1 MVKYTHGHHP
11 SVLAA
16 HAWRTIANS
25 ATYLE
30 PHLVEGASLV
40 DVGSGPGSITIEFA
54 RRLGIDRVLGIDG
67 AEAAV
72 AHAREAAAEAGLPV
86 RFEHGDLYALPLDD
100 DSVDIA
106 HAHQVLQHLGDPVGA
121 LREMARVVRPG
132 GIVAAR
138 DVDAGGL
145 LIHPLSPELA
155 RWLELYVSIPLANGG
170 EARAG
175 RRLLEWAHRAGLED
189 VTASASTWL
198 FTAVADGPWWGGLWA
213 ERVVSSSFADDAVR
227 HGLATREELEAMAAA
242 WTEWAGSPDA
252 WMLMPHGEII
262 GRVGASGSASGRA
275 AD

>member
-16 HAWRTIANS
+16 HAWRTIENS
-25 ATYLE
+25 AAYLE
-30 PHLVEGASLV
+30 PHLQPGSSLV

-54 RRLGIDRVLGIDG
+54 RRLGVERVLGLDG
-67 AEAAV
+67 AAEAV
-72 AHAREAAAEAGLPV
+72 AFAREAAVEAGLEV
-86 RFEHGDLYALPLDD
+86 RFEQGDLYALPLDD
-100 DSVDIA
+100 AAVDIA

-138 DVDAGGL
+138 DIDAGGV

-175 RRLLEWAHRAGLED
+175 RRLLQWAHAAGLRD
-189 VTASASTWL
+189 VTATASTWL
-198 FTAVADGPWWGGLWA
+198 FTADHDGPWWGGLWA

-227 HGLATREELEAMAAA
+227 HGLASRDELAAISRA
-242 WTEWAGSPDA
+242 WRDWAADPDA

-262 GRVGASGSASGRA
+262 ARVS
-275 AD
+275 

>member
-30 PHLVEGASLV
+30 PHLVEGASLL

-54 RRLGIDRVLGIDG
+54 RRLGAQNVVGLDG
-67 AEAAV
+67 AEEAV
-72 AHAREAAAEAGLPV
+72 AHAREAAEMAGLDV
-86 RFEHGDLYALPLDD
+86 AFEQGDLYALPFADA
-100 DSVDIA
+100 SADIA
-106 HAHQVLQHLGDPVGA
+106 HAHQVLQHLGDPIAA

-132 GIVAAR
+132 GVVAAR
-138 DVDAGGL
+138 DIDAGGV

-155 RWLELYVSIPLANGG
+155 RWLELYVSIPVANGG

-175 RRLLEWAHRAGLED
+175 RRLLQWAHAAGLDD
-189 VTASASTWL
+189 VTATASTWL
-198 FTAVADGPWWGGLWA
+198 FTADGDGPWWGGLWA

-227 HGLATREELEAMAAA
+227 HGLATREELEAISAA
-242 WTEWAGSPDA
+242 WREWAAHPDA

-262 GRVGASGSASGRA
+262 ARSR
-275 AD
+275 